1 MIPTKYYS
9 GGRQYI
15 FADIR
20 DDTPKRSNGR
30 YNFIEWYHF
39 FLIPLIP
46 SCVSLLPDNN
56 NYIFIY
62 LLKST
67 DSCEGVLHLRAIPRL
82 ALEKVIGAKVSQI

>member
-1 MIPTKYYS
+1 MVS
-9 GGRQYI
+9 L
-15 FADIR
+15 
-20 DDTPKRSNGR
+20 
-30 YNFIEWYHF
+30 F
-39 FLIPLIP
+39 FEPP